1 MRNLNPV
8 ITSQTFIINHT
19 HDAKISHLFTNS
31 ATNTTQ
37 TKRKTLE
44 MFEREGKRIWH
55 SPANQKNRIK
65 IQRTK
70 MKKKTKLHEK
80 KKLSQYYN
88 IYYYNILIDQ
98 NYKVGYAKST

>member
-1 MRNLNPV
+1 
-8 ITSQTFIINHT
+8 
-19 HDAKISHLFTNS
+19 
-31 ATNTTQ
+31 
-37 TKRKTLE
+37 
-44 MFEREGKRIWH
+44 
-55 SPANQKNRIK
+55 
-65 IQRTK
+65 